1 MSGSIKGDDYMDKL
15 VNVGLIGYGLGGRV
29 FHAPIISSITG
40 LKLYKVY
47 ATKPE
52 YIKDIMGKY
61 EDVKVVSNIDDVFL
75 DENIELIVI
84 AAPNLHHYELA
95 NRALECGKNVLVE
108 KPFTV
113 TSQEADKLIELAITK
128 NKVLTIHQNRR
139 YDSDFK
145 TVEKIINSNILGELV
160 EYEAHMDR
168 FNNQIKCNT
177 WKEENQAGSG
187 LLYNLGSHLI
197 DQAQYLFGLPE
208 QVFGDLKIQRPQG
221 KIIDSFEVILSYPK
235 LKVTLKA
242 GLLVKEPGAH
252 FTLLGTK
259 GSFIKHGLDTQE
271 EMLVNGHIPNNEA
284 NWGKEPESIWGR
296 VNTEVNGLHIIG
308 KIESETGDYREF
320 YKNVY
325 LSILG
330 EEKPKVTS
338 LEARN
343 TIRIIE
349 LALQSN
355 TEKQWIRF

>member
-1 MSGSIKGDDYMDKL
+1 MDKL
-15 VNVGLIGYGLGGRV
+15 INVGLVGYGLGGRV
-29 FHAPIISSITG
+29 FHAPIITSIQG

-52 YIKDIMGKY
+52 YIKDIAEKY
-61 EDVKVVSNIDDVFL
+61 KDVKVVSNVEDILF
-75 DENIELIVI
+75 DENIQLVVI

-95 NRALECGKNVLVE
+95 LRALNCGKNVVVE

-113 TSQEADKLIELAITK
+113 TTEEADKLIELARTK
-128 NKVLTIHQNRR
+128 NKILTVHQNRR
-139 YDSDFK
+139 FDSDFK
-145 TVEKIINSNILGELV
+145 TIEKIINENILGELV

-168 FNNQIKCNT
+168 FKNVIENNT
-177 WKEENQAGSG
+177 WKEKNLEGSG

-197 DQAQYLFGLPE
+197 DQALYLFGLPE
-208 QVFGDLKIQRPQG
+208 EVFGDLKIQRPNG
-221 KIIDSFEVILSYPK
+221 EIIDSFEVVMSYPN

-259 GSFIKHGLDTQE
+259 GSFIKHGMDTQE
-271 EMLVNGHIPNNEA
+271 RMLGKGLIPNNEPY
-284 NWGKEPESIWGR
+284 WGKEPESIWGR
-296 VNTEVNGLHIIG
+296 VNTEINGLHIIG

-343 TIRIIE
+343 TIKVIE
-349 LALQSN
+349 LVMQSN
-355 TEKQWIRF
+355 HEKRWVKFQ

>member
-1 MSGSIKGDDYMDKL
+1 MNRLI
-15 VNVGLIGYGLGGRV
+15 NVGLVGYGLGGRV
-29 FHAPIISSITG
+29 FHAPIISSVKG

-52 YIKDIMGKY
+52 YIKDITEKY
-61 EDVKVVSNIDDVFL
+61 DAVKVVSDIDEIFL
-75 DENIELIVI
+75 DEDIQLVVI

-95 NRALECGKNVLVE
+95 ARALECGKNVLVE

-113 TSQEADKLIELAITK
+113 TTEEADKLIELAKIN
-128 NKVLTIHQNRR
+128 NKILTVHQNRR
-139 YDSDFK
+139 LDSDFK
-145 TVEKIINSNILGELV
+145 TIEKIIKGNILGELV

-168 FNNQIKCNT
+168 FNNQIKNNT
-177 WKEENQAGSG
+177 WKEKNLPGSG

-197 DQAQYLFGLPE
+197 DQALYLFGLPK
-208 QVFGDLKIQRPQG
+208 QIFGDLKIQRPEG
-221 KIIDSFEVILSYPK
+221 EIIDSFEVILCYPK

-259 GSFIKHGLDTQE
+259 GSFIKHGLDIQE
-271 EMLVNGHIPNNEA
+271 EMLVNGHLPDNEP
-284 NWGKEPESIWGR
+284 NWGREPESLWGKI
-296 VNTEVNGLHIIG
+296 NTETNGLHIIG
-308 KIESETGDYREF
+308 KIESELGDYREF

-325 LSILG
+325 MSILG
-330 EEKPKVTS
+330 EEKPRVTS

-349 LALQSN
+349 LVMQSN
-355 TEKQWIRF
+355 AEQQWVEFK